1 MDDATARTATAER
14 AARAGGAVAR
24 ERFREPLDV
33 ETKTGPLD
41 VVTAAD
47 REAQRAVIAAIEGE
61 EEFAGEPL
69 VCEENSS
76 PPGTDT
82 SIGKS
87 LPETGRAW
95 VVDPIDGT
103 ANYVRGL
110 RHWTTSVAAVENGE
124 PVGAATRLPAL
135 GDSYTAGPEGA
146 TRNGERVTV
155 SDRTDPATCTL
166 GLLGW
171 WGGEREPASIHRVG
185 SNRFG
190 GFRRFGSMQATLAL
204 VAAGGLDGAVTRVS
218 PHPWDTIAGVHLVRA
233 AGGTAT
239 DIHGDRW
246 TDGASGLVVSNGR
259 IHDRLVGLMRDSG
272 S

>member
-1 MDDATARTATAER
+1 MAER
-14 AARAGGAVAR
+14 AARAGGTAAQ

-33 ETKTGPLD
+33 ETKNGPLD

-47 REAQRAVIAAIEGE
+47 REAQRAVLATIGQ
-61 EEFAGEPL
+61 EFTGEPL
-69 VCEENSS
+69 VCEEDSR

-82 SIGKS
+82 RLRKQ
-87 LPETGRAW
+87 LPGAGPAW

-103 ANYVRGL
+103 ANYVREL
-110 RHWTTSVAAVENGE
+110 RYWATSVAAVEGGE
-124 PVGAATRLPAL
+124 PVAAATYLPAL
-135 GDSYTAGPEGA
+135 GDSYTTGPEGA

-155 SDRTDPATCTL
+155 SDRADPATCTV

-171 WGGEREPASIHRVG
+171 WGGEPDPASLHRVG

-190 GFRRFGSMQATLAL
+190 GFRRFGSMQAALAL
-204 VAAGGLDGAVTRVS
+204 VAAGSLDGAVTHVS
-218 PHPWDTIAGVHLVRA
+218 PHPWDTVAGVHLVRA

-246 TDGASGLVVSNGR
+246 TDGASGLVVSNGQT
-259 IHDRLVGLMRDSG
+259 HAQLVELAQESG
-272 S
+272 A